1 MSPGELYKYWEP
13 DCFTSIWLHQ
23 GISKTD
29 CKTSLF
35 KFINMLDT
43 AKDPIFLIHKRSLSF
58 AWLFGWPNSQLSR
71 KCLSSKIKL
80 AEQRIWKQYQGG
92 SKYGRR
98 TCGIFCENYSTR
110 DILSLTRLNLS
121 ANLLDILWFACRW
134 NIAQN
139 LLAERCTEFICKA
152 WQRGSILNQLNV
164 IFCSYIFLWGKSRLL
179 QVLSVQLWI
188 SRITLESLNARVRGY
203 RLEPKFHSCA

>member
-1 MSPGELYKYWEP
+1 MTCLRGSCINIENQIVLSPFG
-13 DCFTSIWLHQ
+13 FTKEFP
-23 GISKTD
+23 KTD

-98 TCGIFCENYSTR
+98 TCGIFCENYYTR

-121 ANLLDILWFACRW
+121 ANLLDILRFACRL

-139 LLAERCTEFICKA
+139 LLAERRTEFTSKA

-164 IFCSYIFLWGKSRLL
+164 IFCSYIFCGENLG
-179 QVLSVQLWI
+179 
-188 SRITLESLNARVRGY
+188 
-203 RLEPKFHSCA
+203 SCRSFLCNCELVE